1 MLRGHVDSTALLR
14 LSSLNVRLQ
23 HCEDSDI
30 AMGVAGGEG
39 GGGGVR
45 CRYEIWKDWLTGRSA
60 VGAKE
65 SSLTEL

>member
-39 GGGGVR
+39 GGEASDVGT
-45 CRYEIWKDWLTGRSA
+45 KSGRI
-60 VGAKE
+60 G
-65 SSLTEL
+65 